1 MSEQEKAKLIE
12 EHLPSLESIIDEYRA
27 QGKALTTEEAE
38 AVREQ
43 LRKDLAS
50 GHLDAM
56 ENVLGDDVLDKIAGG
71 AAINCVPTGGWM
83 PTPTP
88 TPTPGPYTYGPR
100 V

>member
-1 MSEQEKAKLIE
+1 MSEQEKNKLIE
-12 EHLPSLESIIDEYRA
+12 EHLPSLESIIDEYKA

-50 GHLDAM
+50 GHIEAM
-56 ENVLGDDVLDKIAGG
+56 ESELGDNLLDKIAGG
-71 AAINCVPTGGWM
+71 AGGNCEPTGR
-83 PTPTP
+83 PTP